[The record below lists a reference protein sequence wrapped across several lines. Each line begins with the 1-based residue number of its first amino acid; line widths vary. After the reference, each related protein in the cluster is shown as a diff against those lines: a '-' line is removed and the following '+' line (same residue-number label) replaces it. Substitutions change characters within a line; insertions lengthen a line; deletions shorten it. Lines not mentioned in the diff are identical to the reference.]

1 MKLIAV
7 QVARLL
13 GALVAV
19 YAVLLLVCLVLVP
32 LGSGGPRLDTARAGN
47 TLFITEPK
55 YAFMTRSQLDTTTD
69 KVILLGASNV
79 LVGLRQDQIQPR
91 VPQLEVHSLAVSGSN
106 ITQVGQVVDLV
117 HEVQSPAAR
126 KHTTYVIGLW
136 YGLFADDSARWHTPD
151 RVAGD
156 TDIDIERYRYGF
168 YRRTPEGPVPLLPP
182 RYLQAGTVLVHPYL
196 VLDRATRDATKSMRS
211 FISGKSAAT
220 TDEERNAIV
229 LTKAQQDQYLS
240 FWHDYMGSTDELK
253 EAQFQ
258 TLRRV
263 VDGILVEGGE
273 VVLVDLPL
281 PAWHSQRS
289 PLWRSYASHMEPT
302 LAALQTRPGV
312 VVVRMGADN
321 RDDDFG
327 DEVHPKPRV
336 APLWAARLAK
346 TLNAEGD
353 ARQANLARDS
363 ASGLHVE

>member
-1 MKLIAV
+1 
-7 QVARLL
+7 
-13 GALVAV
+13 
-19 YAVLLLVCLVLVP
+19 
-32 LGSGGPRLDTARAGN
+32 
-47 TLFITEPK
+47 
-55 YAFMTRSQLDTTTD
+55 
-69 KVILLGASNV
+69 
-79 LVGLRQDQIQPR
+79 
-91 VPQLEVHSLAVSGSN
+91 
-106 ITQVGQVVDLV
+106 
-117 HEVQSPAAR
+117 
-126 KHTTYVIGLW
+126 
-136 YGLFADDSARWHTPD
+136 
-151 RVAGD
+151 
-156 TDIDIERYRYGF
+156 
-168 YRRTPEGPVPLLPP
+168 
-182 RYLQAGTVLVHPYL
+182 
-196 VLDRATRDATKSMRS
+196 
-211 FISGKSAAT
+211 
-220 TDEERNAIV
+220 
-229 LTKAQQDQYLS
+229 
-240 FWHDYMGSTDELK
+240 MGSTDELK